1 MLSSNYSVVPENE
14 RKRRTALLLIDL
26 INDFKFEGGDRV
38 ADAVTEALP
47 RIEALLKRA
56 RQSNAA
62 VIYANDNIG
71 RWRSRFDEVIDHCL
85 RSGSKGKQIV
95 ETLLPSK
102 TDYLILKPGHTG
114 FHATPLE
121 ILLRELGTENLILA
135 GQLVNSCVF
144 FTAHDAHMRG
154 FELTIASDGVA
165 GLDAEDIPG
174 ILEQM
179 EKLFDARI
187 LQCEEIRFDE

>member
-1 MLSSNYSVVPENE
+1 MPSSNYSVVPENE
-14 RKRRTALLLIDL
+14 QKRRAALLLIDL
-26 INDFKFEGGDRV
+26 INDFRFEGGDRV

-47 RIEALLKRA
+47 RIEALLKGARRA
-56 RQSNAA
+56 GAA
-62 VIYANDNIG
+62 VIYANDNVG

-85 RSGSKGKQIV
+85 RPASKGKHIA
-95 ETLLPSK
+95 EALLPSK

-121 ILLRELGTENLILA
+121 ILLRAMGTERLVLA

-154 FELTIASDGVA
+154 FDLTIASDGVA
-165 GLDAEDIPG
+165 GLDAEDVPG

-179 EKLFDARI
+179 EKVFDARI
-187 LQCEEIRFDE
+187 LPCEEIRFDE